1 MQLKEPIFPFH
12 QNKHNEGA
20 FFFKL
25 TSHLN
30 TDPCPK
36 LPYVVRNR
44 GTKRE
49 LRRQRLKQGNVD
61 MLSGA
66 SGFILNHVEISW
78 KHPEHVCCKM

>member
-1 MQLKEPIFPFH
+1 MQLKEPIFPFD
-12 QNKHNEGA
+12 QNKHSEGT

-36 LPYVVRNR
+36 LPYMLRNR
-44 GTKRE
+44 GTKE
-49 LRRQRLKQGNVD
+49 SSEDRLKQGNID
-61 MLSGA
+61 RLSGA
-66 SGFILNHVEISW
+66 SGFILNLVAISW